1 MSPSLAPGIR
11 PTRIELLKLKRQ
23 EVLAQKGHD
32 LLEEKLDAMTIA
44 YLSYR
49 QPYLRQKELVNK
61 SLENALRTL
70 GRAEM
75 FMGLTSV
82 EMIAHSIPGI
92 PDIPMDTAKVMGV
105 SVPRIPLQEK
115 RPGTSSGLG
124 YSILGTSAVLDEAL
138 EKFENLLGELLR
150 LAELEG
156 TITRINREMKR
167 TRRRVNA
174 LEKIYIPQIQATHRY
189 IEMHLEE
196 REREDQFRRKRTKQ
210 LLKGEQG

>member
-1 MSPSLAPGIR
+1 MTPSLAPGVR

-23 EVLAQKGHD
+23 EILARKGHD

-49 QPYLRQKELVNK
+49 QPYLEQKKLVK
-61 SLENALRTL
+61 EALDNALQTL
-70 GRAEM
+70 SRAEM
-75 FMGLTSV
+75 IMGITAI
-82 EMIAHSIPGI
+82 ETIARSTPGL
-92 PDIPMDTAKVMGV
+92 PGVPMETRKVMGV
-105 SVPRIPLQEK
+105 LVPLIPVPEK
-115 RPGTSSGLG
+115 TSARPAAPG
-124 YSILGTSAVLDEAL
+124 YSLLGTSAVLDEAL
-138 EKFENLLGELLR
+138 DKFELLLGEVLR

-156 TITRINREMKR
+156 TISRISREMRR

-174 LEKIYIPQIQATHRY
+174 LERIYIPQIQATHRY

-210 LLKGEQG
+210 LLKGEQI